1 MNKLFERIIC
11 NIFNEHCYGL
21 HRADYEV
28 CDDIFCRFGNWLE
41 RVTGYW
47 EAPNER

>member
-11 NIFNEHCYGL
+11 NIFHEHCYGL

-28 CDDIFCRFGNWLE
+28 CYHPVCRFGNWLE

-47 EAPNER
+47 EAHYE